1 MSNKVNEKIRD
12 EKRLISLLKQG
23 QEEGFRLLVR
33 HYQTRLLKIA
43 YGITLDR
50 EESLDIVQEVFLKVH
65 RNIGHFREASK
76 LSTWL
81 HRITVNQCLN
91 WRRRWKRRFRWHHE
105 SIDQEGQGD
114 HRALGTD
121 DYDPETVYQN
131 REMRETLWRALRELP
146 EEARA
151 VFVMRELE
159 GLSYDE
165 IAKVLKIKKGTVSS
179 RLFHARKR
187 LRQGLKPYLEQ
198 G

>member
-1 MSNKVNEKIRD
+1 MNEDIRD
-12 EKRLISLLKQG
+12 EKRLVSLLKQG
-23 QEEGFRLLVR
+23 QEEGFRLLIR
-33 HYQTRLLKIA
+33 HYQASLLRIA

-50 EESLDIVQEVFLKVH
+50 EESLDIVQEVFIKVYK
-65 RNIGHFREASK
+65 NIRAFREASR

-91 WRRRWKRRFRWHHE
+91 WRRRWKRRFRWHHG
-105 SIDQEGQGD
+105 SIDEEGLAD
-114 HRALGTD
+114 HPALGTSD
-121 DYDPETVYQN
+121 DDPEILYQN
-131 REMRETLWRALRELP
+131 RELRETLWTTLRELP

-151 VFVMRELE
+151 VFVLRELE

-165 IAKVLKIKKGTVSS
+165 IAKVLNIKKGTVSS
-179 RLFHARKR
+179 RLFHARKS